1 MNKKAVKYVL
11 IVSGIVLLLGLG
23 IWGYKYIKNRNDDK
37 KTNENKTD
45 LKELANLTSYMTST
59 VSTDDNSNRYTL
71 KYYYNGPIDMGETC
85 LIGKSNNRT
94 CTKSNFYL
102 TIYVEDSIKL
112 KSSWMFYSYE
122 ANSTDYINDKK
133 PTKPKNLI
141 TKVLNSKF
149 LVISLSNYTFCRP
162 NYTGYSF
169 DIWCNDTGN
178 DVEKTYY
185 PYTKV
190 FDATTGDMIFAVPTN
205 SNEDLSKSV
214 PSGTYGTCT
223 KFTNNMCLTDS
234 DALYYLKSVYEN
246 GSSKVEVHKVTF
258 SDSYYTNDHPFKYLD
273 EVAKPN

>member
-1 MNKKAVKYVL
+1 MNKKALKYVL

-37 KTNENKTD
+37 KTNESETN
-45 LKELANLTSYMTST
+45 LKELANLTSYESSS
-59 VSTDDNSNRYTL
+59 VGGYTL
-71 KYYYNGPIDMGETC
+71 NYYYNGPIDVTTNGGVKCSLTQ
-85 LIGKSNNRT
+85 NNG
-94 CTKSNFYL
+94 CYKYNYYL
-102 TIYVEDSIKL
+102 TIYVNNSIKL
-112 KSSWMFYSYE
+112 KSSWMFYSFEYGRFIS
-122 ANSTDYINDKK
+122 STASNQMKK
-133 PTKPKNLI
+133 YVTTNAI
-141 TKVLNSKF
+141 NSKF
-149 LVISLSNYTFCRP
+149 LIISLSNYTFE
-162 NYTGYSF
+162 YY
-169 DIWCNDTGN
+169 DDTS
-178 DVEKTYY
+178 KTYF

-205 SNEDLSKSV
+205 SNETLTA

-223 KFTNNMCLTDS
+223 KFTNNMCLTDR